1 MRSGYSVEQV
11 FLRLRGGQMTLEV
24 VLVALSGA
32 IKHDKVSFPTRSELE
47 ATKRGAAYLA
57 ARGDIDSASSARVRV
72 ERRGELRD
80 EASLK
85 RLFIQTFEDELET

>member
-11 FLRLRGGQMTLEV
+11 FLRLRGGQMTVEV
-24 VLVALSGA
+24 VLVAPSGA

-47 ATKRGAAYLA
+47 ATKRTATYLTS
-57 ARGDIDSASSARVRV
+57 RGDVERADGARLRV
-72 ERRGELRD
+72 ERRGEFRD

-85 RLFIQTFEDELET
+85 RLFAQTFEDELI

>member
-1 MRSGYSVEQV
+1 MRSSYSVEQV
-11 FLRLRGGQMTLEV
+11 FLKLRGGQIVLEF

-32 IKHDKVSFPTRSELE
+32 LKHDRVSFPTRSELE
-47 ATKRGAAYLA
+47 ATKRGAVYLA
-57 ARGDIDSASSARVRV
+57 SRGDVESAQGVRLRV

-85 RLFIQTFEDELET
+85 RLFIQTFEDELG

>member
-11 FLRLRGGQMTLEV
+11 FLKLRGGQIVLEF

-32 IKHDKVSFPTRSELE
+32 LKHDKVSFPTRSELE
-47 ATKRGAAYLA
+47 ATKRGALYLA
-57 ARGDIDSASSARVRV
+57 SRGDVESTQGMRLRV
-72 ERRGELRD
+72 ERRGKLRD

-85 RLFIQTFEDELET
+85 RLFIQTFEDELG